1 MSEFSLHDGGGRRA
15 HPLVEFSLDETRGD
29 AADGVAVAA
38 DLWLTDGQSGGFS
51 RQSGLQV
58 EVDGAL
64 VVALALLHLPGL
76 LVLTR
81 LRQPAVVVPPQV
93 FQLRVALQSFQH
105 SRLGRVRGFKG
116 PTFCCFSN
124 LNFPSWTSSGAASL
138 D

>member
-1 MSEFSLHDGGGRRA
+1 MHEGGGRRA

-29 AADGVAVAA
+29 AADGVTVAA
-38 DLWLTDGQSGGFS
+38 DLRLTDGQSGGFS
-51 RQSGLQV
+51 RQSSLQV

-93 FQLRVALQSFQH
+93 VQLRVALQSFQH

-116 PTFCCFSN
+116 PMF
-124 LNFPSWTSSGAASL
+124 
-138 D
+138 